1 MGIWARRSA
10 QGRASHVRVARLMHP
25 NAPPLPTRHRNSSKK
40 AYLHTVRGTVPR
52 YSTVPRS
59 LRFLCVLR
67 GPKSHLTDDGYAD
80 NGGTT
85 WSVRFD
91 GRAAHH
97 WIPASHLERVAGTH
111 NRVHRSATP
120 PRSHTV
126 LVIDNSGSMKNQDVQ
141 PGVAGGGGWISRH
154 CSL

>member
-1 MGIWARRSA
+1 MTDLSIEIITMSDLSVGVCVRCQGLVRNTEMNGLHGIIL
-10 QGRASHVRVARLMHP
+10 QSHP
-25 NAPPLPTRHRNSSKK
+25 
-40 AYLHTVRGTVPR
+40 
-52 YSTVPRS
+52 
-59 LRFLCVLR
+59 
-67 GPKSHLTDDGYAD
+67 D

-111 NRVHRSATP
+111 NRAHRSATP

-141 PGVAGGGGWISRH
+141 PGVAGGGRLDQPPH